1 MISSDHLSKRREQ
14 YPYFNL
20 VTHSNGCAIVI
31 YVLSPLQIMASG
43 DIDIEDYYDVMIIA
57 TFLVGTSSTKKIDD
71 IIRLHKMAFL
81 MDKIMAD
88 EDLDD
93 DLDFGPDKLGPFSE
107 NLEDSVNM
115 LSNWGIF
122 ESSKHGKS
130 KTTALTEDG
139 AKLFSKIEERYPG
152 TVLLG
157 KEINGNLDG
166 LSTGEIVKM
175 IYRLYPSQTV
185 NSLIK
190 DDLVTS
196 SRVDSFEIDNF
207 NDGNQTIETENGKRL
222 NITVDGNEITISG
235 GDLFA

>member
-1 MISSDHLSKRREQ
+1 
-14 YPYFNL
+14 
-20 VTHSNGCAIVI
+20 
-31 YVLSPLQIMASG
+31 MASG
-43 DIDIEDYYDVMIIA
+43 EIDIEDYSDVMLIA
-57 TFLVGTSSTKKIDD
+57 TILVGTSNTKKIDD

-81 MDKIMAD
+81 MDKIMGD

-122 ESSKHGKS
+122 ESSQHGKS

-139 AKLFSKIEERYPG
+139 AELLDLINKKYPG
-152 TVLLG
+152 TVQLG
-157 KEINGNLDG
+157 QKLNDDLDD

-185 NSLIK
+185 NSLIRN
-190 DDLVTS
+190 DLVKTS
-196 SRVDSFEIDNF
+196 HVDSFEIDNF
-207 NDGNQTIETENGKRL
+207 NNGSQSITTENGKKL
-222 NITVDGNEITISG
+222 DVHVDGNEIIITG

>member
-1 MISSDHLSKRREQ
+1 
-14 YPYFNL
+14 
-20 VTHSNGCAIVI
+20 
-31 YVLSPLQIMASG
+31 MASG
-43 DIDIEDYYDVMIIA
+43 AIDIEDYSDVMLIA
-57 TFLVGTSSTKKIDD
+57 TILVGTSSSKKIND

-93 DLDFGPDKLGPFSE
+93 DLDFGPDKFGPFSE

-122 ESSKHGKS
+122 ESSIHGKS
-130 KTTALTEDG
+130 KTTALTKEGSQLLDLI
-139 AKLFSKIEERYPG
+139 KEKYPG
-152 TVLLG
+152 TVRLG
-157 KEINGNLDG
+157 QKLNEDLENF
-166 LSTGEIVKM
+166 STGEIVKM

-190 DDLVTS
+190 NDLVKTS
-196 SRVDSFEIDNF
+196 QIDSFEIDTF
-207 NDGNQTIETENGKRL
+207 KDGTQSITTENGKTL
-222 NITVDGNEITISG
+222 MVQVSGNDIIISG

>member
-1 MISSDHLSKRREQ
+1 
-14 YPYFNL
+14 
-20 VTHSNGCAIVI
+20 
-31 YVLSPLQIMASG
+31 MARG
-43 DIDIEDYYDVMIIA
+43 AIDIEDYSDVMLIA
-57 TFLVGTSSTKKIDD
+57 TILVGTSSTKKIDD

-122 ESSKHGKS
+122 ESSEHGNS
-130 KTTALTEDG
+130 KTTALTEEGTELLDLI
-139 AKLFSKIEERYPG
+139 KEKYPG
-152 TVLLG
+152 TVQLG
-157 KEINGNLDG
+157 QKLNEDLDNF
-166 LSTGEIVKM
+166 STGEIVKM

-190 DDLVTS
+190 NDLVKTS
-196 SRVDSFEIDNF
+196 QVDSFEIDNF
-207 NDGNQTIETENGKRL
+207 GNGNQSITTENGKTL
-222 NITVDGNEITISG
+222 DVQISGNDIIISG